1 MIMKIALLFRGP
13 LRPNPE
19 KVIEN
24 TQHTVNELKSAGHEV
39 RTFLA
44 TWPTYNHYSAEDLR
58 QRNVFDHIIIT
69 DEPTPEYVKQ
79 YVHRLQIPGSHS
91 TIDNVFKMYV
101 QSKNAIDVIL
111 QTGKFDRIVH
121 SRPDII
127 VRFGSYLD
135 SWLTLSESNYVR
147 QRCDAAWWI
156 NDTIGMAP
164 PDIMQ
169 RAWDWHSLEELGT
182 RIDQVTIPEEVLMGL
197 IADNGVPHVPE
208 DTEQMILD
216 PARFR

>member
-1 MIMKIALLFRGP
+1 MKIALLFRGP
-13 LRPNPE
+13 LRPDPG

-24 TQHTVNELKSAGHEV
+24 TQQTINELKEAGHEV

-44 TWPTYNHYSAEDLR
+44 TWPTYNHHSAEDLK
-58 QRNVFDHIIIT
+58 QQNMFDHVIIT
-69 DEPTPEYVKQ
+69 EEPSPEYVRQ
-79 YVHRLQIPGSHS
+79 YVNRPYIPGSHS

-111 QTGKFDRIVH
+111 QTGNFDRIIH
-121 SRPDII
+121 SRTDII

-135 SWLTLSESNYVR
+135 NWLALSETKYVR

-156 NDTIGMAP
+156 NDTIGMSTP
-164 PDIMQ
+164 SIMQ
-169 RAWDWHSLEELGT
+169 RAWDWHSLEELGL
-182 RIDQVTIPEEVLMGL
+182 RIDQVSLPEEVLMSL
-197 IADNGVPHVPE
+197 MADNEVNHIPE

-216 PARFR
+216 PSRFR